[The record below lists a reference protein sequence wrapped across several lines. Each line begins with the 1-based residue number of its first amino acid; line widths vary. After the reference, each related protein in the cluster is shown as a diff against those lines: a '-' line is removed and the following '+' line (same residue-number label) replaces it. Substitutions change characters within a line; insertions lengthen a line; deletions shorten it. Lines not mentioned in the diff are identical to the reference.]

1 MLERAIDLR
10 VNLSE
15 ETIHLGPLVVRFLIT
30 GDNSNGSIA
39 GPLNSLSRAPRA

>member
-15 ETIHLGPLVVRFLIT
+15 ETIHLGPLVVR
-30 GDNSNGSIA
+30 
-39 GPLNSLSRAPRA
+39 PLNSLSRALRA